1 MAAKYN
7 MAASSEYT
15 MITFD
20 ISPAQTVKQYQTI
33 VPFEK

>member
-15 MITFD
+15 MINFD
-20 ISPAQTVKQYQTI
+20 ISPAQTEI
-33 VPFEK
+33 EDACHLISI